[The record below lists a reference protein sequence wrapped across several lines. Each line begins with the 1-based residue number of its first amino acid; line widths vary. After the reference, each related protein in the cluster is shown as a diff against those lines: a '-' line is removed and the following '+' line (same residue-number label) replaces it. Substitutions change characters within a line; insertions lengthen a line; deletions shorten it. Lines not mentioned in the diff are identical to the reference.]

1 MESIGLFETSVSNY
15 AGVQKDVTAKKIN
28 NAERVSPNNPYLN
41 KYIRFSDGTICFV
54 TSRGVAKPFSNAKDI
69 EAVYGNLGCPSKD
82 AVVDIDMDWTTEFI
96 TGATIPT
103 TPSLIVGTPM
113 VGGTSCL
120 YSGKN
125 VFVSETDSTSKSNYV
140 GCYKATDSMSDNST
154 VVDSLNQCFV
164 YGADK
169 GNKFSAA
176 WRTEDGRIGCSSAAN
191 KDELISGGDATI
203 TYVPVALWSS
213 NTSGGGNN
221 AQITSS
227 GQLLVQNASGDI
239 VWTSPNAPD
248 ASCSNGGNIS
258 NVEATYGGN
267 CNADSKYSVETGNAT
282 DAVDSKINSM
292 MDNNSGIFDYTISIS
307 NAEFGDPAKGCNKS
321 FDINYMCG
329 NAPYVQHVDE
339 SEGKSIILSCAKEVA
354 SCNFA
359 LILDNS
365 RQLQLAKVGKD
376 DGERAVV
383 WSPDTTATLAS
394 HPSIDTPWVAAN
406 GKLGQNMLR
415 SGQTLFSGEWIGS
428 PTGNIRLVMQPDGN
442 LVLYTY
448 DRRDGCVKL
457 SEGDDRIIGDST
469 DTAAVYAR
477 PFSGNAEDLGRVA
490 YIDADLKAKEY
501 PADMLSTG
509 TPYIVYP
516 NTDSSGNDLSAS
528 AESDIA
534 ACASKCSDNGD
545 CGGYVWDSTTKTCY
559 LKKSGVYPKSQRTA
573 RKDATLGIKTPS
585 IKSSSNCGMPPVNID
600 SVYYGSYEKGGTMS
614 PDGTCHAKLVSS
626 EDRRALQE
634 KQAAINSAGSSIGV
648 DINDAHRAYLNQ
660 SSAVDARQNKL
671 NYRLDKYNM
680 AGETNANSKPVVIEQ
695 FQNLTVEDL
704 YGINSE
710 LGLYAS
716 SENSLYMALAAIS
729 AGLIVIAYN
738 MRVKK

>member
-1 MESIGLFETSVSNY
+1 M
-15 AGVQKDVTAKKIN
+15 
-28 NAERVSPNNPYLN
+28 
-41 KYIRFSDGTICFV
+41 
-54 TSRGVAKPFSNAKDI
+54 
-69 EAVYGNLGCPSKD
+69 
-82 AVVDIDMDWTTEFI
+82 
-96 TGATIPT
+96 
-103 TPSLIVGTPM
+103 
-113 VGGTSCL
+113 
-120 YSGKN
+120 
-125 VFVSETDSTSKSNYV
+125 
-140 GCYKATDSMSDNST
+140 
-154 VVDSLNQCFV
+154 
-164 YGADK
+164 
-169 GNKFSAA
+169 
-176 WRTEDGRIGCSSAAN
+176 
-191 KDELISGGDATI
+191 
-203 TYVPVALWSS
+203 
-213 NTSGGGNN
+213 
-221 AQITSS
+221 
-227 GQLLVQNASGDI
+227 
-239 VWTSPNAPD
+239 
-248 ASCSNGGNIS
+248 
-258 NVEATYGGN
+258 
-267 CNADSKYSVETGNAT
+267 
-282 DAVDSKINSM
+282 
-292 MDNNSGIFDYTISIS
+292 
-307 NAEFGDPAKGCNKS
+307 
-321 FDINYMCG
+321 
-329 NAPYVQHVDE
+329 
-339 SEGKSIILSCAKEVA
+339 
-354 SCNFA
+354 
-359 LILDNS
+359 
-365 RQLQLAKVGKD
+365 
-376 DGERAVV
+376 
-383 WSPDTTATLAS
+383 
-394 HPSIDTPWVAAN
+394 
-406 GKLGQNMLR
+406 
-415 SGQTLFSGEWIGS
+415 
-428 PTGNIRLVMQPDGN
+428 
-442 LVLYTY
+442 
-448 DRRDGCVKL
+448 
-457 SEGDDRIIGDST
+457 
-469 DTAAVYAR
+469 
-477 PFSGNAEDLGRVA
+477 GRVA